1 MKKFALVGG
10 NKVAN
15 IVAAESAATI
25 GPLADVFIVVDI
37 TDMQNPPSVGFER
50 RADGT
55 FIPELPFEAKAS
67 WGVAVEEEESVPA
80 PKASSKKKAS
90 DEETPAEE

>member
-15 IVAAESAATI
+15 IVAAESASTI
-25 GPLADVFIVVDI
+25 GPIADAFIVVDI
-37 TDMQNPPSVGFER
+37 TDMPNPPSVGFER
-50 RADGT
+50 RPDGT
-55 FIPELPFEAKAS
+55 FIPELPLEAKAS
-67 WGVAVEEEESVPA
+67 WGVVEEESAPT

>member
-15 IVAAESAATI
+15 IVAAESESTI
-25 GPLADVFIVVDI
+25 GPIADAFIVIDI
-37 TDMQNPPSVGFER
+37 TDMPNPPSVGFER
-50 RADGT
+50 RPDGT
-55 FIPELPFEAKAS
+55 FIPELPLEAQAS
-67 WGVAVEEEESVPA
+67 WGVVVEEESATA

>member
-15 IVAAESAATI
+15 IVAAESASTI

-37 TDMQNPPSVGFER
+37 TDMPNPPSVGFMR
-50 RADGT
+50 NSDGT
-55 FIPELPFEAKAS
+55 FSPELPR
-67 WGVAVEEEESVPA
+67 GVTLEVVEEE
-80 PKASSKKKAS
+80 PKASTTKKTTTAAPV
-90 DEETPAEE
+90 EE

>member
-25 GPLADVFIVVDI
+25 GPLADAFIVVDI
-37 TDMQNPPSVGFER
+37 TDMTNPPSVGFVR
-50 RADGT
+50 NSDGT
-55 FIPELPFEAKAS
+55 FSPELPRGVTLEA
-67 WGVAVEEEESVPA
+67 VVEEEAPA
-80 PKASSKKKAS
+80 PSRSRRSAASA
-90 DEETPAEE
+90 EETPTEE

>member
-15 IVAAESAATI
+15 VVAAESAATI

-37 TDMQNPPSVGFER
+37 TDMPNPPSVGSVR
-50 RADGT
+50 NSDGT
-55 FIPELPFEAKAS
+55 FSPELPRGTTLEEI
-67 WGVAVEEEESVPA
+67 VEK
-80 PKASSKKKAS
+80 PKASTTTKTTTAAPV
-90 DEETPAEE
+90 EE